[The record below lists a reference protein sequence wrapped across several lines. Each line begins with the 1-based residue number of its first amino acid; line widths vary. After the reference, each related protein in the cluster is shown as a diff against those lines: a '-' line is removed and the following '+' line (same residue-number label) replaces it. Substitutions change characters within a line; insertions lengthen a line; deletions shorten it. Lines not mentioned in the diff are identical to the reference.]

1 MPSLRAFSE
10 VGWVCVLWTAYF
22 LARSLI
28 LGEVFPEEAKG
39 LFITGTALI
48 ILFTNPTKNIFKTV
62 GSGIGDFLLR
72 IINSFTDLVSY
83 IRLFAVGA
91 ATVAVADAF
100 NQMASG
106 IGGGNLLA
114 GFLTAFVL
122 LFGHTL
128 NILLGAMAVL
138 VHGVRLNVL
147 EFSSH
152 LNMEWSGTEY
162 SPFRG
167 KGD

>member
-1 MPSLRAFSE
+1 M
-10 VGWVCVLWTAYF
+10 LWLAYF
-22 LARSLI
+22 IAKTLI
-28 LGEVFPEEAKG
+28 LGQSFPQAAKWLLIIG
-39 LFITGTALI
+39 PGLI
-48 ILFTNPTKNIFKTV
+48 ILCTNPSRNIFKTV
-62 GSGIGDFLLR
+62 SQGLGGFL
-72 IINSFTDLVSY
+72 IHVVSSFTDVVSY

-106 IGGGNLLA
+106 IGHGNLLA
-114 GFLTAFVL
+114 GLLTAVVL

-128 NILLGAMAVL
+128 NILLCAMAVL

-152 LNMEWSGTEY
+152 LNMEWSGVEY
-162 SPFRG
+162 TPFKQEG
-167 KGD
+167 N

>member
-1 MPSLRAFSE
+1 MHI
-10 VGWVCVLWTAYF
+10 V
-22 LARSLI
+22 
-28 LGEVFPEEAKG
+28 
-39 LFITGTALI
+39 
-48 ILFTNPTKNIFKTV
+48 
-62 GSGIGDFLLR
+62 
-72 IINSFTDLVSY
+72 NSFTDVVSY

-106 IGGGNLLA
+106 VGGNSIVA
-114 GFLTAFVL
+114 GFAAALIL

-128 NILLGAMAVL
+128 NILLGAMAIL

-152 LNMEWSGTEY
+152 LNMEWSGMEY
-162 SPFRG
+162 SPFKNRG
-167 KGD
+167 D

>member
-1 MPSLRAFSE
+1 M
-10 VGWVCVLWTAYF
+10 
-22 LARSLI
+22 
-28 LGEVFPEEAKG
+28 
-39 LFITGTALI
+39 
-48 ILFTNPTKNIFKTV
+48 
-62 GSGIGDFLLR
+62 
-72 IINSFTDLVSY
+72 NSFTDVVSY

-106 IGGGNLLA
+106 IGHGNLFA

-128 NILLGAMAVL
+128 NILLGAMAIL

-152 LNMEWSGTEY
+152 LNMEWSGVEY
-162 SPFRG
+162 APFKQEG
-167 KGD
+167 N